1 MIGRSLGEEQF
12 ENAGKEESGPENH
25 TSLTLG
31 YECEESKEQKEKL
44 CVLATPGVCNALTD
58 SY

>member
-25 TSLTLG
+25 PSLTLG
-31 YECEESKEQKEKL
+31 YECEESKERAE
-44 CVLATPGVCNALTD
+44 GEIVCAGNARCLRCPH
-58 SY
+58 